1 MGYQNCKKYDVL
13 NVALCRKCARHG
25 HNTSKCRN
33 ESVCLKCADKHE
45 ISKCN
50 GENENKCINC
60 DYTNRKYG
68 IHCDT
73 KYIATDSHACKIL
86 LGKIQKLVD
95 ATDYIVMPTIPRHGG
110 KIGNYQ
116 YQPTVKQISN
126 LSPIAKNTSNLPPT
140 RLMSMNQN
148 VVAKLTGQN
157 LTDHSNA

>member
-1 MGYQNCKKYDVL
+1 MCYNTG
-13 NVALCRKCARHG
+13 HG

-33 ESVCLKCADKHE
+33 ESVCLKCANKHE
-45 ISKCN
+45 TSKCN

-68 IHCDT
+68 THYDT
-73 KYIATDSHACKIL
+73 KHIATDSHEYKIL

-95 ATDYIVMPTIPRHGG
+95 ATDYIIMPTTPRHEG

-126 LSPIAKNTSNLPPT
+126 LSPIAKIDVNEPERGSEADWTKFS
-140 RLMSMNQN
+140 
-148 VVAKLTGQN
+148 
-157 LTDHSNA
+157 